1 MTRKRLSFLVKSMN
15 EVWHAVCSTD
25 FTMMTTAPTKP
36 LLRKIS
42 SSLVALVV
50 MAVGLTAGAGCAPV
64 RPYERAKLAHPTM
77 AAADL
82 TGIAEAHIRGVNEGA
97 VGGSG
102 GGGSGCGCN

>member
-1 MTRKRLSFLVKSMN
+1 
-15 EVWHAVCSTD
+15 
-25 FTMMTTAPTKP
+25 MTTTAAKT
-36 LLRKIS
+36 LLRTLS
-42 SSLVALVV
+42 SSFVALVV
-50 MAVGLTAGAGCAPV
+50 TAVGLTAATGCAPV

-82 TGIAEAHIRGVNEGA
+82 TGLAEAHIRGVNEGA